1 MKKQIQQFILLTLL
15 LYFSEQVFRRFV
27 DRKVV
32 SSTPKYSLGAR
43 DTKQDSH
50 FFPCI
55 KYKVKGIDL
64 SSKLSLA
71 DVVNVYH

>member
-15 LYFSEQVFRRFV
+15 LYFSEQVFFGFV

-32 SSTPKYSLGAR
+32 SSTPKYSLVASY
-43 DTKQDSH
+43 TKQDFH
-50 FFPCI
+50 FSPCI

-64 SSKLSLA
+64 SSKVSFA